1 MKILHIAPNSVY
13 VDYWGYQDNLLPKY
27 HKKLGYD
34 VSVIVPNRIYK
45 DGKLVCVQS
54 DDYYLNDGVRVIR
67 LEIKKYFLNILTNIR
82 TKMDVIKYL
91 KEINPDFIFFH
102 GLISSTILDV
112 IKYKKKYNP
121 NCIIVQDNHSD
132 YYNAV
137 KEVKSFK
144 QKILRWYYRHLNKKT
159 LPYVSKVYGVTPW
172 RKTYAED
179 YFKIKQ
185 SKTDV
190 LIMGADDE
198 YVDLKNKNNIRDKI
212 RKQYDIKDDDFLIVT
227 GGKID
232 KAKNILNLM
241 QAINGKENVKLLVFG
256 SLLEDAKQEFN
267 DILSKSKNVIYIGWI
282 DSNKVYDYFF
292 SADLVCFPGTH
303 SVLWEQACACK
314 VPCLFKRWEGMEH
327 VNNGGNSDFIDDVSS
342 DGIRLKIEELLFTE
356 KYYKMKEHAESEK
369 TDIYLYSNIAKK
381 SLESYNAN
389 K

>member
-1 MKILHIAPNSVY
+1 MKIVHICLACFY
-13 VDYWGYQDNLLPKY
+13 VEGMGYQENLLPKY
-27 HKKLGYD
+27 HVKQGHQ
-34 VSVIVPNRIYK
+34 VTV
-45 DGKLVCVQS
+45 
-54 DDYYLNDGVRVIR
+54 
-67 LEIKKYFLNILTNIR
+67 LTNDYSFNKNYKTEKKALKNYVNKDNVKVKVLNR
-82 TKMDVIKYL
+82 TSRYGWYSRFGDYEGIIESLYEENPDVIFVHGGQFIGLKDVIKYCKNNRSVKL
-91 KEINPDFIFFH
+91 YIDQH
-102 GLISSTILDV
+102 A
-112 IKYKKKYNP
+112 
-121 NCIIVQDNHSD
+121 D
-132 YYNAV
+132 YYNTNI
-137 KEVKSFK
+137 KSFK
-144 QKILRWYYRHLNKKT
+144 KKIAHKYIYGHWIRKACKYAERFW
-159 LPYVSKVYGVTPW
+159 GVTPW
-172 RKTYAED
+172 RCEFLKDVYSLPKK
-179 YFKIKQ
+179 KI
-185 SKTDV
+185 DLLV
-190 LIMGADDE
+190 MGADDE

-267 DILSKSKNVIYIGWI
+267 DILSKSKNVIYIGWL
-282 DSNKVYDYFF
+282 DSNKVYDYFL
-292 SADLVCFPGTH
+292 SADLAVFPGTH

-369 TDIYLYSNIAKK
+369 TDIYLYSNIAEK